1 MRNFIKRQGWIVVV
15 LVGLLIGVLT
25 GSATAAEIVG
35 GETYRLPAGEV
46 IEDDLYVGASEIY
59 IDGTIEGDLIAAGG
73 YIEINGT
80 VTGDAIV
87 AGGGIKL
94 NGEVQDDVRA
104 AGAGIEVMGTIGD
117 DFVAAA
123 GGGPGFMI
131 PIQFEGQTVEPGIHL
146 ADNAQVGGDA
156 LLAGG
161 TGDVAGTINGEL
173 QAGMGQVSLA
183 GQVGEDARL
192 YAGTVTIAETAQ
204 VAETLF
210 YSSEEQTTI
219 PPGVAADVE
228 YAPPPQQ
235 TPPDPA
241 SVFLG
246 WLIRTVLILAGFA
259 LLGWLLLR
267 FVPSWL
273 AQPANALAANPGK
286 AGLYGLLATLAFIVL
301 PLASILLVALMVLF
315 WGWFPGIVLGLFLF
329 GTLALIWFLSPL
341 VTGLWLGRQLNLAL
355 GRAPDYLP
363 ILIGG
368 ILLLALLGRVPILGW
383 LVYLVSFIF
392 ALGGLLLARR
402 SGGGGSLRPVTESQ
416 PVTPSPT
423 PAQPSRA

>member
-1 MRNFIKRQGWIVVV
+1 MKNLIKKQGWIAIL
-15 LVGLLIGVLT
+15 LVSLLIGVST
-25 GSATAAEIVG
+25 SSATAAKIAG
-35 GETYRLPAGEV
+35 GETYRLAAGEV
-46 IEDDLYVGASEIY
+46 IEDDLYVGAREIY

-94 NGEVQDDVRA
+94 NGEVQDDVRTV
-104 AGAGIEVMGTIGD
+104 GAGVNILGTIGD
-117 DFVAAA
+117 DLVAAA
-123 GGGPGFMI
+123 GGGPGFMRQV
-131 PIQFEGQTVEPGIHL
+131 QFEGQIVEPGIHL

-161 TGDVAGTINGEL
+161 TGDFAGTINGEL
-173 QAGMGQVSLA
+173 RAGMGQVSLA

-192 YAGTVTIAETAQ
+192 YAGTVTVADTAQ
-204 VAETLF
+204 VAQTLY

-219 PPGVAADVE
+219 PPGVATNVE
-228 YAPPPQQ
+228 YAPPPQE
-235 TPPDPA
+235 TPADPA

-246 WLIRTVLILAGFA
+246 WLLRTVLILAGFA

-267 FVPSWL
+267 FLPGWL
-273 AQPANALAANPGK
+273 TQPANALAAKPAQ
-286 AGLYGLLATLAFIVL
+286 AGLYGLLATVAFIVL
-301 PLASILLVALMVLF
+301 PLASILLMALMVLF
-315 WGWFPGIVLGLFLF
+315 WGWLPGIVLGLFLF
-329 GTLALIWFLSPL
+329 GALALIWFLSPL

-355 GRAPDYLP
+355 GRTPDYLP

-368 ILLLALLGRVPILGW
+368 VLILALLGRVPILGW

-402 SGGGGSLRPVTESQ
+402 SGGGGSLRPVTESSS
-416 PVTPSPT
+416 VMPSPT
-423 PAQPSRA
+423 PVQPSRA